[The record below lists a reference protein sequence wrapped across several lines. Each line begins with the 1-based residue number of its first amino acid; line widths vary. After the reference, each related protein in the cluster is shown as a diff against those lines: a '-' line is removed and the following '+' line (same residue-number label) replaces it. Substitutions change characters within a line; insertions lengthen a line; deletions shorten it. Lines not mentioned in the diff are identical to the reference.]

1 MVERNEIIHNCTNN
15 SKIQSYKKSINDS
28 KFTYEQIAMI
38 MDFYITRNIA
48 CSTELAIT
56 LEQYGWNKQKN
67 GSYDYKKIE
76 EQLKEVA
83 SVEKF
88 ICVRAKTIKDT
99 LNLMHL
105 AGDNICIEHPRIV
118 LMQDYNLTI
127 DEFEQTKL
135 ESKESRIKC
144 LFRHIRNS
152 LAHGDTFFF
161 DNGNLLLEDKD
172 KSTIT
177 ARILINQ
184 QTLIDWIKV
193 IDKECKRYTI
203 KSFK

>member
-1 MVERNEIIHNCTNN
+1 MN
-15 SKIQSYKKSINDS
+15 
-28 KFTYEQIAMI
+28 
-38 MDFYITRNIA
+38 
-48 CSTELAIT
+48 
-56 LEQYGWNKQKN
+56 WN
-67 GSYDYKKIE
+67 
-76 EQLKEVA
+76 LKDI
-83 SVEKF
+83 F
-88 ICVRAKTIKDT
+88 KTK
-99 LNLMHL
+99 
-105 AGDNICIEHPRIV
+105 
-118 LMQDYNLTI
+118 

-184 QTLIDWIKV
+184 QTLIDCIKV
-193 IDKECKRYTI
+193 IDKEGKRYTI